1 MEETRHGLRS
11 AALKRRS
18 ALPLATCLSWSRSI
32 QAKVLELPQYL
43 AAPSVALYCAI
54 RNEVETRAIME
65 DALRRQKKVFCPK
78 IRGDDPALFVRVFSI
93 ADLVAGPRGAAEP
106 AGDVPLSDA
115 DCQDLMVI
123 VPGVLFDD
131 RGNRLGRGGG
141 WYDRALQRL
150 NDKGIFVGLAYEFQV
165 VTRVPAE
172 LWDQKV
178 HYVITES
185 RVIDCGVLPQ
195 RHPVRS
201 H

>member
-1 MEETRHGLRS
+1 
-11 AALKRRS
+11 
-18 ALPLATCLSWSRSI
+18 
-32 QAKVLELPQYL
+32 
-43 AAPSVALYCAI
+43 
-54 RNEVETRAIME
+54 
-65 DALRRQKKVFCPK
+65 
-78 IRGDDPALFVRVFSI
+78 DPPLFVRVFSI

-106 AGDVPLSDA
+106 AGDVPLGDA

-165 VTRVPAE
+165 VASVPAE